1 MFNEIIQLMD
11 GIKDLVVNNLGVTIP
26 SATTVG
32 ATAYAVIKARLSSR
46 QAKVITEKDSTI
58 ATLQNK
64 LESSI
69 NSGFEK
75 VNQRMN
81 AMEVKQAQDTAT
93 LGEAL
98 NLMGQNSRAAG
109 PETKAKLKNLT
120 NSLSGMTKDKIS
132 RVNLETQELLKKIE
146 IPKEVSIIKD
156 KINKAGQ
163 SILDKYLSEDVVKDG
178 E

>member
-1 MFNEIIQLMD
+1 MFNEIMQALD

-26 SATTVG
+26 SATTIG
-32 ATAYAVIKARLSSR
+32 ATVYAVVKTRLATR

-58 ATLQNK
+58 STLQNK
-64 LESSI
+64 LESAIST
-69 NSGFEK
+69 GFEK
-75 VNQRMN
+75 VNERIN
-81 AMEVKQAQDTAT
+81 VMESKQAQDTAT

-98 NLMGQNSRAAG
+98 NLMGQNSRASG

-120 NSLSGMTKDKIS
+120 NSLSGMSKDKIS

-146 IPKEVSIIKD
+146 IPKEVSMIKD